1 MGNRPARQ
9 DAPVESLDEFG
20 VAALLVSAGLAAA
33 IYGRAAAER
42 FAIPTA
48 AVLLVAAAVV
58 TDLFDGLRDAI
69 SIEAVQW
76 VTSAAL
82 IVILFDGGL
91 HIGLRRFRAAA
102 VPIAVLGVVGTFAT
116 AGLVAVAAHALLDLS
131 WTVSGL
137 IGAAVAPT
145 DPAVTFSVLGGKE
158 IRGRAGTILE
168 GESGFND
175 PVGIALMIGMVE
187 LATTEAGS
195 FSLVIEEFL
204 VEMGVGLAVGIVGS
218 LVALRVARRVALPDR
233 SLYPLRVLA
242 LAGLLFGV
250 ASLAHGSGFL
260 AVFVAGI
267 VLGDAAAPH
276 KGEIERFMSTMGNL
290 GEIAAFVALG
300 LTIDLAFIGD
310 EGLWVDGLLLAV
322 LLAFVIRPLVVT
334 PLLLPVR
341 LSWGERGFVVWSGL
355 KGAVPILLAS
365 LAVVGDTAYA
375 REIYAIVFVVVLF
388 SVVVQGTG
396 VPIAAR
402 VCHVPMRAASRG
414 GEAARHFVVRDGAF
428 AAGTRLAELPLA
440 ERAWVE
446 AVYRDGQSLPVHA
459 ETVLAPGDG
468 VLVLCELESVPVLNR
483 IFEGRQVP

>member
-1 MGNRPARQ
+1 
-9 DAPVESLDEFG
+9 VESIDDFG
-20 VAALLVSAGLAAA
+20 LAALLASAALAAA
-33 IYGRAAAER
+33 IYGRVVAER

-48 AVLLVAAAVV
+48 AVLLVAAAILS
-58 TDLFDGLRDAI
+58 DLFPDLGDVL

-91 HIGLRRFRAAA
+91 HIGLRRFRAAV
-102 VPIAVLGVVGTFAT
+102 VPIGVLGVVGTFAT
-116 AGLVAVAAHALLDLS
+116 AALVTVAAHYLLDLS
-131 WTVSGL
+131 WTISGL

-187 LATTEAGS
+187 LATTQGGS
-195 FSLVIEEFL
+195 FSLVVEEFL
-204 VEMGVGLAVGIVGS
+204 VEMGVGLAVGILGGL
-218 LVALRVARRVALPDR
+218 LVLRLMRRVALPDR

-242 LAGLLFGV
+242 LAGLLYG
-250 ASLAHGSGFL
+250 AAALAHGSGFL

-267 VLGDAAAPH
+267 ILGDAAAPH
-276 KGEIERFMSTMGNL
+276 KGEMERFMGTLANL

-300 LTIDLAFIGD
+300 LTIDLAFIAD
-310 EGLWVDGLLLAV
+310 EGLWLDGLLLAV
-322 LLAFVIRPLVVT
+322 LLAFAIRPLVVT
-334 PLLLPVR
+334 PLLVPVR
-341 LSWGERGFVVWSGL
+341 LTWGERSFVVWSGL

-365 LAVVGDTAYA
+365 LAVVGDTNYA
-375 REIYAIVFVVVLF
+375 QEIYAIVFVVVLF

-402 VCHVPMRAASRG
+402 VCRVPMRSASRG

-446 AVYRDGQSLPVHA
+446 AIYRDGHSLPVNA
-459 ETVLAPGDG
+459 ETVLEPGDG
-468 VLVLCELESVPVLNR
+468 VLVLCELETVPVLTR
-483 IFEGRQVP
+483 IFEGRQGP